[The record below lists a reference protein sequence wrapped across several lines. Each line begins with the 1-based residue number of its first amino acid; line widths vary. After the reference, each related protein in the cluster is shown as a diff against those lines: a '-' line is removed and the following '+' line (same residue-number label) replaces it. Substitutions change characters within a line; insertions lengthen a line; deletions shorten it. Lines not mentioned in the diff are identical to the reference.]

1 MLSLMNILFLLSAL
15 SPLMIFLDY
24 RKKENIRFSLI
35 YIVLFYL
42 VIFIVFRL
50 AYDYGMLLAALAP
63 IVLLVICIRK
73 KKQ

>member
-50 AYDYGMLLAALAP
+50 AYDYGIFLAALAP